1 MKTYYIAYGSNLNV
15 NQMKRRCPNAL
26 RMGKLMLKD
35 YELEFRTFLTINY
48 KKGAQVPVGIWLVDE
63 WDERSLDM
71 YEGYPTFYRKEYI
84 EIEIHNQ
91 KVKAL
96 VYIMNDV
103 REANPP
109 TPYYLD
115 TCAKGYEDFDLD
127 IKYLK
132 EAYDKSIKRN

>member
-71 YEGYPTFYRKEYI
+71 YEGYPTFYKKEYI

-109 TPYYLD
+109 TPY
-115 TCAKGYEDFDLD
+115 
-127 IKYLK
+127 
-132 EAYDKSIKRN
+132 